1 MIGSGLV
8 GLNAALR
15 LRELAPKARIVVV
28 ERGSTPLGA
37 STRNAGFACFG
48 SLTELLEDQSLNGE
62 AQMWALVEKRWRG
75 LQKLRQRLGDRAI
88 QYRPYGGYELFQ
100 AGEAALFETCVSA
113 MPDFNARLKELTG
126 LEQTYQ
132 TADTQLKRFG
142 FNGIQHLIWNAA
154 EGQLHTGKMM
164 QVLLQKVHQAKIE
177 IWNGIDVRSIADT
190 GQEVA
195 IETTQDWGFK
205 AQKVLVATNGFSR
218 RLLMELEVIPAR
230 NQVLITTPIP
240 GLKIKGSFHY
250 DRGYYYFRNIDGRI
264 LLGGGRNLDP
274 LAEQTDAFGTTEKI
288 RTALLRLLE
297 TVILPGQE
305 IKIDGWWSGIL
316 GIGSQKKPIVQA
328 VSKNI
333 VTAVR
338 LGGMGVAIGALVGE
352 EGADLL
358 MADAGEFGHLLK
370 FQVPSIKSKN
380 FKSNV

>member
-1 MIGSGLV
+1 MSPFSLSYWEKVTFFQKADFAVIGSGLV
-8 GLNAALR
+8 GLNAALH
-15 LRELAPKARIVVV
+15 LRELAPKSRIVVV
-28 ERGSTPLGA
+28 ERGTAPLGA

-48 SLTELLEDQSLNGE
+48 SMTELLEDRSLNGE

-100 AGEAALFETCVSA
+100 PQEANLFEACASA
-113 MPDFNARLKELTG
+113 MQDFNAYLRKLTG

-132 TADTQLKRFG
+132 TADQPLKRFG
-142 FNGIQHLIWNAA
+142 FSGVQHLIWNAA

-164 QVLLQKVHQAKIE
+164 QALLHKVRQAKID
-177 IWNGIDVRSIADT
+177 IWNGIEIRSMTDT
-190 GQEVA
+190 GQEVEM
-195 IETTQDWGFK
+195 ETAGGWAFK
-205 AQKVLVATNGFSR
+205 AGKVLVATNGFSR
-218 RLLMELEVIPAR
+218 QLLPELEVMPAR
-230 NQVLITTPIP
+230 NQVLITAPIP

-274 LAEQTDAFGTTEKI
+274 QAEQTDAFGTTGKI

-297 TVILPGQE
+297 TVVIPDQ
-305 IKIDGWWSGIL
+305 KIAVEGWWSGIL

-358 MADAGEFGHLLK
+358 MID
-370 FQVPSIKSKN
+370 
-380 FKSNV
+380 